1 MKTYSNTFSDIPE
14 VNIKFAL
21 GILVSAMLILAIVV
35 PNAQAQ
41 AIYTTDF
48 NKEEHYW
55 KDYAPKAQWD
65 SLSST
70 VSNQKLSAK
79 ARRGKFGTVDIAN
92 TTIPSDGL
100 KLTVKELGSEKEWN
114 ASLNSGLLPVKNDE
128 SNLGKLTISFDHAL
142 SSIRP
147 VLVRIESFDKEKRKT
162 GALEKHVYPATSDF
176 YLRSTMELSEME
188 ASGIGKFNPQDPF
201 VQFSFEISNL
211 ERAGYSEDSVA
222 LRIDNFAFS
231 KPAFYVSPTGN
242 NSNDGRI
249 EKTAFADPQA
259 ALDLAKAGDI
269 ILLMEGN
276 YKNPDPKNPLQPAVA
291 RFKRPGGPASY
302 ITLKNYPGHKPVIL
316 CHGSDGVM
324 ISQGSKFDFMETPLF
339 SYLEIRG
346 LTIRGNSE
354 EVFTLYPNEIGDP
367 TKNTE
372 TRGINID
379 ATYAPTRMYHHIRIA
394 DNLVEYCGADGIFA
408 SAVDY
413 LTLENN
419 IIRFNNFTTV
429 SFAMAGFSLMMYA
442 DFDKVDNVTKIL
454 VRGNEAYGNQC
465 KVYKKT
471 GPHKIFNGNGML
483 FDANSE
489 EYLFPDAYLGRT
501 LIQNNLVYGNGGG
514 GIQNWGSHRLD
525 IVNNTLYH
533 NGITPELKWGNLGF
547 DFCKDVNVVNNIVVA
562 LEDRPL
568 DSWMEKREDRNTANI
583 VRVNNLYF
591 GGVKPNIKGQGD
603 IVGDPLFVNP
613 TLDHTIADFSL
624 KENSPAIG
632 AGIFQKEYVPIIDI
646 NEKWRKL
653 KSNAVTLG
661 SLEK

>member
-1 MKTYSNTFSDIPE
+1 MIAYFDSFSDFLKANLKLAFRIS
-14 VNIKFAL
+14 F
-21 GILVSAMLILAIVV
+21 SFMLILAVV
-35 PNAQAQ
+35 FTDTQAQ

-55 KDYAPKAQWD
+55 KDYEPKAQWD
-65 SLSST
+65 SLSAF
-70 VSNQKLSAK
+70 VDNQKLSAK
-79 ARRGKFGTVDIAN
+79 AEWGKFGTVDIAN

-100 KLTVKELGSEKEWN
+100 KLTIHELGTTKEWK
-114 ASLNSGLLPVKNDE
+114 ASLNSGLLPIQNQEK
-128 SNLGKLTISFDHAL
+128 NLGKLTISFDHAV
-142 SSIRP
+142 STNRP
-147 VLVRIESFDKEKRKT
+147 ILVKIESFDKEKRRT

-176 YLRSTMELSEME
+176 YLRSTMELSEMQ
-188 ASGIGKFNPQDPF
+188 ASGTGKFNPEDPF
-201 VQFSFEISNL
+201 VQFSFQISNL
-211 ERAGYSEDSVA
+211 EIADFNEDSVA
-222 LRIDNFAFS
+222 LRIDNFAYS
-231 KPAFYVSPTGN
+231 KPAFYVSPQGN
-242 NSNDGRI
+242 NNNDGRT
-249 EKTAFADPQA
+249 EKTAFADPQK
-259 ALDLAKAGDI
+259 ALDVAKKGDI
-269 ILLMEGN
+269 ILLMDGT
-276 YKNPDPKNPLQPAVA
+276 YQNPDPKNSNQLAVA
-291 RFKRPGGPASY
+291 HFRRPGGPAAY

-324 ISQGSKFDFMETPLF
+324 ISQGSKYDFSETPLF

-354 EVFTLYPNEIGDP
+354 EVFTLYPDEIGHP

-372 TRGINID
+372 TKGINID

-394 DNLVEYCGADGIFA
+394 DNMVEYFGSDGIFA
-408 SAVDY
+408 SAIDY

-419 IIRFNNFTTV
+419 IIRFNNYTTV
-429 SFAMAGFSLMMYA
+429 AYAMAGFSLMMYS

-454 VRGNEAYGNQC
+454 VRGNEVYGNQR
-465 KVYKKT
+465 KVHKKI
-471 GPHKIFNGNGML
+471 GEPKIFNGNGML

-489 EYLFPDAYLGRT
+489 EYLYPDAYLGRT

-533 NGITPELKWGNLGF
+533 NGITPDLKWGNLGF

-562 LEDRPL
+562 LDDRPL
-568 DSWMEKREDRNTANI
+568 DRWLEKREDRNTANI

-591 GGVKPNIKGQGD
+591 GGVIPNVKGQGD
-603 IVGDPLFVNP
+603 IVADPLFVNP
-613 TLDHTIADFSL
+613 TLDHHTADFNL

-632 AGIFQKEYVPIIDI
+632 AGIFQKENIPVIDI
-646 NEKWRKL
+646 NGKWRQI
-653 KSNAVTLG
+653 KSTGVTLG